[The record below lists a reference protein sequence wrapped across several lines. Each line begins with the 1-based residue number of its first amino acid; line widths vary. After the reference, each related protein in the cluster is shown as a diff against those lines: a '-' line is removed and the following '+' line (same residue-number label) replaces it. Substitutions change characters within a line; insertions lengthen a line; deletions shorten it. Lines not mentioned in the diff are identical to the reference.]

1 MSYPLAGPIACRMII
16 LDLIISSSIFS
27 LIFSCDLSH
36 LISLFLFYHFLFFI
50 PTLYFFKSPL
60 LSKVCHVSRYHI
72 IHVSLPLIYGNATV
86 MFSIACVTSC
96 CHRGRR
102 HDAVCP
108 GGSEPARSDRGV
120 LAPEEARHHGIH
132 VPQRPGRGPGSRSSP
147 AGWRHSAR
155 RGPGDAEQGETPT
168 ARLMTSSCCYCAAR
182 YALRERNETKQ
193 NRDLSKSAS

>member
-1 MSYPLAGPIACRMII
+1 M
-16 LDLIISSSIFS
+16 
-27 LIFSCDLSH
+27 
-36 LISLFLFYHFLFFI
+36 FFI
-50 PTLYFFKSPL
+50 PTLYFFNLLCYQKYVTSRDITSYTYLFPCFMEMQPL
-60 LSKVCHVSRYHI
+60 C
-72 IHVSLPLIYGNATV
+72 
-86 MFSIACVTSC
+86 FSIACVTSC